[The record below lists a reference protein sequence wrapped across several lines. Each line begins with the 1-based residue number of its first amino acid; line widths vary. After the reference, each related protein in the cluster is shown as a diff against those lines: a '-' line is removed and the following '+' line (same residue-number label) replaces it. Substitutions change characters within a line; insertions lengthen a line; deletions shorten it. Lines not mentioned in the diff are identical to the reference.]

1 MKQKAIVLYYK
12 RGQQHPNQR
21 KTVVVILFIVHF
33 RDFVSGPLFWD
44 FWTNLAH
51 LLLDDEIKTQWRNIN
66 QNFRTE

>member
-12 RGQQHPNQR
+12 RGRQHPNQR
-21 KTVVVILFIVHF
+21 KTVVILFIVHF